1 MPDNAFIGKPEPPN
15 DAELAEALGSTKRL
29 WGRLVANLARKH
41 DVTEREWK
49 AYSRKSGW
57 TLRLKPLQPPPSER
71 QPQAGRSPAANLPAL
86 VLDLRGVGTRPSPRL
101 PQTIGG
107 MWIEVDHLKRQGHNV
122 RAIEYYLSDLEA
134 SRRLGEQGAA
144 ASRYAA
150 NNLEYEIQR
159 LNRRLGRQCIR
170 PQSPVWGIAAIGP
183 QSSTEPSPTSADA
196 PSA

>member
-1 MPDNAFIGKPEPPN
+1 MKPAHLLPVGG
-15 DAELAEALGSTKRL
+15 LLLVGTIALLSVNSPR
-29 WGRLVANLARKH
+29 
-41 DVTEREWK
+41 DV
-49 AYSRKSGW
+49 
-57 TLRLKPLQPPPSER
+57 LQPPPSES
-71 QPQAGRSPAANLPAL
+71 QPQAGRSPAANLSAL
-86 VLDLRGVGTRPSPRL
+86 VPDLRGVGTRPSPRL

-159 LNRRLGRQCIR
+159 LNSRLGR
-170 PQSPVWGIAAIGP
+170 
-183 QSSTEPSPTSADA
+183 
-196 PSA
+196 